1 MTEALRYLGNA
12 KEILKKAPVDDG
24 TYVDVKYVQEACGTA
39 YLAVLKA
46 VDEYLVKRGVDEK
59 ELPQSVDEYR
69 EMITKYVMIHDGKL
83 VKEFEK
89 LYKALH
95 IAGYYRGL
103 LEDVSMV
110 RDAFRAA
117 KVFIDK
123 LR

>member
-1 MTEALRYLGNA
+1 MREALRYLENA
-12 KEILKKAPVDDG
+12 KEILKKVPVEDE
-24 TYVDVKYVQEACGTA
+24 TYTDVKYVQEACGTA

-59 ELPQSVDEYR
+59 ELPQSVDDYR
-69 EMITKYVMIHDGKL
+69 EMISKYVMIHDGRL
-83 VKEFEK
+83 VKDFEK

-103 LEDVSMV
+103 LEDVAMV
-110 RDAFRAA
+110 RDALRAA